1 MSAMALPGT
10 PLIGLPVFGRI
21 RADRTLAIG
30 LTLGLHIFLG
40 AMLLVNWHTQETKL
54 VPLNSIKVSMIALPA
69 AATDTMK
76 VVPASAPPL
85 QKQVT
90 PVPPEAPAELARKR
104 VEKKPEEKPREI
116 VPKPTVPDHAE
127 QQRNEEMLRQAAR
140 RDAEARQ
147 ADEQRQR
154 DAHAEG
160 ARQEAARQA
169 ASRQYLPIDKRAPA
183 YPQRALDQGLEGTCT
198 VSYTVNTAGRVE
210 QPQVAGEC
218 HPLFIRPSLEAAKG
232 FRYEPRIVD
241 GKAVVVPNVKN
252 TFQYRI
258 EQQAAASA
266 N

>member
-1 MSAMALPGT
+1 MSTMVLPGHTSIALPA
-10 PLIGLPVFGRI
+10 FGRI
-21 RADRTLAIG
+21 RADRSLAIG
-30 LTLGLHIFLG
+30 LTLGLHVFLG
-40 AMLLVNWHTQETKL
+40 GMLLVNWHTQEARL

-69 AATDTMK
+69 PVSDAMQ
-76 VVPASAPPL
+76 VVPASTPPL
-85 QKQVT
+85 PKPPT
-90 PVPPEAPAELARKR
+90 PVPAQAPADLAHKR

-116 VPKPTVPDHAE
+116 VPKTNVPDQAE
-127 QQRNEEMLRQAAR
+127 QQRNEEMQRQAAR

-147 ADEQRQR
+147 AEEQRQR
-154 DAHAEG
+154 NAHAEG
-160 ARQEAARQA
+160 ARQEAARLA

-183 YPQRALDQGLEGTCT
+183 YPQRALDQGLEGSCT

-232 FRYEPRIVD
+232 FRYEPRIVE